1 MSGRAADT
9 VESRMKTVTR
19 SLILSCS
26 PISSD
31 QLVEL
36 LLYCRRIEVVVAS
49 YSKCVV

>member
-1 MSGRAADT
+1 MSGRAAGT

-19 SLILSCS
+19 SLMLSCS

-36 LLYCRRIEVVVAS
+36 LP
-49 YSKCVV
+49 